1 MDKLKI
7 LLVTTWPL
15 ANEAGGV
22 STMVR
27 SLAAGLSRRY
37 DVQVLVPDWKARTL
51 CSSVEAGFVTHRLC
65 LRVPCHAETPV
76 KNLAGWIRDFPLAF
90 RQLLNL
96 LRSQRFDIVHLHF
109 GSAYHYF
116 FRLAHALAGPP
127 YVVTLHRGETV
138 NFPFLSR
145 CERAL
150 MLWSLRGAARIVA
163 VSEWLRRLAKE
174 TFPRIGEID
183 CIYNGYDLFC
193 AAGQQSMVLREDL
206 KVRLPEVFFLM
217 VANVTY
223 YKGQDIAIRAW
234 AEVKRRFPYVHL
246 IIVGERREFWDF
258 CTHLVRELGCEDV
271 VHMLG
276 ALPHAQ
282 VLALMERALGL
293 IMPSRNEGFGLVILE
308 AGLKHLPIVCSRIGP
323 FLEIVEDGSTA
334 IVVPPEDPLALSI
347 GVARLIQDADLRQQL
362 GSALESRVRT
372 NFSVQR
378 MADQYEWLYRQ
389 VCAL

>member
-7 LLVTTWPL
+7 LLVTTWQL
-15 ANEAGGV
+15 TLEAGGV
-22 STMVR
+22 ATMVR
-27 SLAAGLSRRY
+27 SLATGLSRRH
-37 DVQVLVPDWKARTL
+37 DVQVLIPNWEARTL
-51 CSSVEAGFVTHRLC
+51 YSSVEAGFITHHLR
-65 LRVPCHAETPV
+65 LRVPCHAEAPV
-76 KNLAGWIRDFPLAF
+76 KNLAGWVRDFPWAF

-109 GSAYHYF
+109 GSSYHYF
-116 FRLAHALAGPP
+116 FRLAHAFAGPP

-138 NFPFLSR
+138 SFSYLSR

-163 VSEWLRRLAKE
+163 VSNWLGRLAKDAL
-174 TFPRIGEID
+174 PRIGEID

-193 AAGQQSMVLREDL
+193 PAGQQPMALREDL

-217 VANVTY
+217 VANVSH
-223 YKGQDIAIRAW
+223 YKGQDIAIRAF

-246 IIVGERREFWDF
+246 IIVGEPREFWDF

-282 VLALMERALGL
+282 VLALMERALGF

-308 AGLKHLPIVCSRIGP
+308 AGSKHLPIVCSRIGP
-323 FLEIVEDGSTA
+323 FLEIVEDGRTA

-372 NFSVQR
+372 NFSAQR
-378 MADQYEWLYRQ
+378 MTDQYERLYRQ